1 MNTSESIQNASEII
15 HAYAEDIAHLLAEE
29 QDAAHAIRQSKQQL
43 LHQAHSHF
51 LEQYE
56 LLLKGLHSLL
66 HALQEKGLCQ
76 EEIQHI
82 QSKVSERKEQE
93 IKHDVSDAAH
103 IFSDQFLDESFQVAK
118 DITSHDPVKGHAVFY
133 ALVCLSP
140 SSYGFWIGL
149 GTCAFLNQNMLEA
162 AAVYCMMTEL
172 FPNQQDPYI
181 LAAQAFNK
189 AQDYEKE
196 KFILEEFL
204 QKFDGV
210 HTTSKEFLE
219 YAKNRVQSPRR

>member
-1 MNTSESIQNASEII
+1 M
-15 HAYAEDIAHLLAEE
+15 
-29 QDAAHAIRQSKQQL
+29 
-43 LHQAHSHF
+43 
-51 LEQYE
+51 
-56 LLLKGLHSLL
+56 
-66 HALQEKGLCQ
+66 
-76 EEIQHI
+76 
-82 QSKVSERKEQE
+82 
-93 IKHDVSDAAH
+93 
-103 IFSDQFLDESFQVAK
+103 IFRINFLDESFQIAK

-149 GTCAFLNQNMLEA
+149 GTCAFLNQDILEA
-162 AAVYCMMTEL
+162 SAVFCMMTEL

-196 KFILEEFL
+196 KFVLKEFL

-219 YAKNRVQSPRR
+219 YGKNRVQSLQRQLTSHQ